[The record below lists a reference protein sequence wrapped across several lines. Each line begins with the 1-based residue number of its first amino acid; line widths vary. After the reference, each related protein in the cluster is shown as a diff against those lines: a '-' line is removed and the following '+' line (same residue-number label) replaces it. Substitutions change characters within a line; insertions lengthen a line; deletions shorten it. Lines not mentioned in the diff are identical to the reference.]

1 MEYTSTLTEQ
11 DVRVSGIAGE
21 RFQRLIS
28 GVEDDDIEAIR
39 IYVAGGGCSGM
50 TYGMTFTDRRTDY
63 DRVYEGDGYR
73 IYVDAVALNY
83 LRGVEIDFVEK
94 AIRARPSCSTT
105 CSRPPAAP
113 VPAARAAWRAAEA
126 AAEDNAGPCP
136 NEGRLGRACAFG
148 QGPRTP
154 GCANP

>member
-1 MEYTSTLTEQ
+1 MEYLSTLSEH
-11 DVRVSGIAGE
+11 DVAVSGTAGE
-21 RFQRLIS
+21 QLQRLIS

-83 LRGVEIDFVEK
+83 LRGVEIDFVTRETG
-94 AIRARPSCSTT
+94 STFVFNNVFQATGGAGT
-105 CSRPPAAP
+105 CGACGM
-113 VPAARAAWRAAEA
+113 
-126 AAEDNAGPCP
+126 AG
-136 NEGRLGRACAFG
+136 G
-148 QGPRTP
+148 
-154 GCANP
+154 GCA

>member
-1 MEYTSTLTEQ
+1 MEYTSTLTEH

-21 RFQRLIS
+21 QLQRLIS

-83 LRGVEIDFVEK
+83 LRGVEIDFVQRETG
-94 AIRARPSCSTT
+94 STFVFNNVFQATGGAGT
-105 CSRPPAAP
+105 C
-113 VPAARAAWRAAEA
+113 
-126 AAEDNAGPCP
+126 G
-136 NEGRLGRACAFG
+136 ACGMASG
-148 QGPRTP
+148 G
-154 GCANP
+154 GCG